1 MYKLILKCRVITP
14 MFMAGADGRTPELR
28 PSEFKGMM
36 RWWWRAIRAEEDIK
50 KLREKECEIFGGT
63 GEGMGKSKMKI
74 KINTKLDENLDII
87 NYQPLP
93 HHKSNNCP
101 VDNQSRCRKVFTLKA
116 IKPGKEIEI
125 EYSIPSLEIQNLIFL
140 TFMLG
145 GFGKRSRRGFG
156 SLHIINPE
164 IKINLENILKFLNG
178 IENTYE
184 INNSSINFS
193 IKAIINR
200 KRRSGNYPWIKEII
214 LGNKEFNNSDEILK
228 NIGMASHKHRNPS
241 LGYANPRMASP
252 VYVSVVQIQ
261 NKLRPIITLL
271 NSSFPQ
277 TGNYPPWNINKQIDF
292 IKELVL

>member
-36 RWWWRAIRAEEDIK
+36 RWWWRAIKAEDDIGRLK
-50 KLREKECEIFGGT
+50 KEEAEIFGGT
-63 GEGMGKSKMKI
+63 GEREGKSKVKI
-74 KINTKLDENLDII
+74 KINTALDNSDII
-87 NYQPLP
+87 DYQPLP
-93 HHKSNNCP
+93 HHIRNNCP
-101 VDNQSRCRKVFTLKA
+101 VDNQSRCRKAFTLKA
-116 IKPGKEIEI
+116 IGPGKEIEI
-125 EYSIPSLEIQNLIFL
+125 EFSIPSLEIQNLIFL
-140 TFMLG
+140 TFVLG

-164 IKINLENILKFLNG
+164 IKINLENILQFLNG

-184 INNSSINFS
+184 INNSSINSS

-200 KRRSGNYPWIKEII
+200 KKTSGNYPWIKEII
-214 LGNKEFNNSDEILK
+214 LGRNKEFNNFDEILK
-228 NIGMASHKHRNPS
+228 KIGMASHNHSDPS
-241 LGYANPRMASP
+241 LGDANPRMASP
-252 VYVSVVQIQ
+252 IYVSVVEIQ
-261 NKLRPIITLL
+261 NKLIPIITLL

-277 TGNYPPWNINKQIDF
+277 NYPRWNINKQKDF